1 MDQDLFSS
9 RLLSWFDEYGRHD
22 LPWQQQPSPYRVW
35 VSEIMLQQTQV
46 STVIP
51 YYARFMQRFENIAS
65 LALASQ
71 DEVLRHWAGLGY
83 YARGRNLHRAAQI
96 IVSEHDGNFPQD
108 IEAVNALPGIG
119 RSTAGAIL
127 TLSLNQ
133 RHPILDGNVKR
144 SLCRYHGIAGF
155 PGIKKIETKLWTLAE
170 QHTPFDRPADYTQ
183 AIMDMGATLCTRSRP
198 DCKGCPH
205 HSNCIAFQQGRVNEL
220 PTPRPKRVKPKK
232 HRYMLVLS
240 DSRNNVVAFKR
251 PDKGIWGGLHSLPEF
266 NAIQQC
272 REFISQYG
280 RGASP
285 SHHTGVDI
293 KHSFTHFDLSITP
306 VYLRFSVDDLVAFV
320 SNLGQGNLSQ
330 EQANNA
336 TGVYLNKASKQ
347 IHRPGERASPWG
359 LPAPIQTILERRPEK
374 ENHYRTGSPRA

>member
-1 MDQDLFSS
+1 MGQDLFSA
-9 RLLSWFDEYGRHD
+9 RLLSWFDQHGRHD

-65 LALASQ
+65 LAAASQ

-83 YARGRNLHRAAQI
+83 YARGRNLHGAAQI
-96 IVSEHDGNFPQD
+96 IVSEHGGDFPQD

-155 PGIKKIETKLWTLAE
+155 PGIKNIETKLWVLAE
-170 QHTPFDRPADYTQ
+170 QHTPFQRSADYTQ
-183 AIMDMGATLCTRSRP
+183 AIMDMGATLCTRSQP
-198 DCKGCPH
+198 DCKACPH
-205 HSNCIAFQQGRVNEL
+205 HSDCIAFQQGRVKEL
-220 PTPRPKRVKPKK
+220 PTPRPKRAKPKK
-232 HRYMLVLS
+232 HRFMLVLS

-251 PDKGIWGGLHSLPEF
+251 PEKGIWGGLHSLPEF
-266 NAIQQC
+266 TAMQQC
-272 REFISQYG
+272 REFISQYTQ
-280 RGASP
+280 GASL
-285 SHHTGVDI
+285 HHYTGDDI

-306 VYLRFSVDDLVAFV
+306 LYLRLSADDLDAFV
-320 SNLGQGNLSQ
+320 VKLQQTDSI
-330 EQANNA
+330 A
-336 TGVYLNKASKQ
+336 GVYLNQASKQ
-347 IHRPGERASPWG
+347 IHQPGERASPWG

-374 ENHYRTGSPRA
+374 ENHYRAGSPRA